1 MKSKLI
7 VLSLVAVL
15 LTSVAM
21 PSFAGR
27 AHAAAPVAVVH
38 VASATNTHPAFFDK
52 TRFVVDMGVAYFCI
66 HHVYKN
72 YKRGL
77 YNKGANDRLRHII
90 AAGVVL
96 AIAYNRLHAAYTTA
110 NGSSSP
116 TLHKLIAPLNAVL
129 AKLHGQ
135 QSDLAGGTLDTKSF
149 QGMYSSADS
158 FGKTATSNGYLYHD
172 ISIPLPA
179 GS

>member
-1 MKSKLI
+1 MKSKLL

-15 LTSVAM
+15 LMSIIT

-27 AHAAAPVAVVH
+27 THAAVAPVP
-38 VASATNTHPAFFDK
+38 VASAPHTHPAFLDK
-52 TRFVVDMGVAYFCI
+52 TRFVADLGVAFFCI

-72 YKRGL
+72 YKNGL
-77 YNKGANDRLRHII
+77 YAKGANGRLRHII
-90 AAGVVL
+90 VAGAVL

-110 NGSSSP
+110 NGSSSA
-116 TLHKLIAPLNAVL
+116 TLHKLVAPLNAVL
-129 AKLHGQ
+129 SKLSGQ
-135 QSDLAGGTLDTKSF
+135 QANLAGGTFDTSSF
-149 QGMYSSADS
+149 QNMYSTADS

-179 GS
+179 GA

>member
-7 VLSLVAVL
+7 VFSLVVVLVTSAV
-15 LTSVAM
+15 M

-27 AHAAAPVAVVH
+27 AHAAPVATVH
-38 VASATNTHPAFFDK
+38 VASAVNTQSAFFDK
-52 TRFVVDMGVAYFCI
+52 TRFVVDLGVAYFCL

-72 YKRGL
+72 YKNGL
-77 YNKGANDRLRHII
+77 YAKGANGRLRHII
-90 AAGVVL
+90 VAGAVL

-110 NGSSSP
+110 NGSSSR
-116 TLHKLIAPLNAVL
+116 TLHKLVAPLNAVL
-129 AKLHGQ
+129 AKLRGQ
-135 QSDLAGGTLDTKSF
+135 QANLAGGTFDTGSF
-149 QGMYSSADS
+149 QSMYGAADS

>member
-15 LTSVAM
+15 LTGVVM

-27 AHAAAPVAVVH
+27 AHAATAPVPI
-38 VASATNTHPAFFDK
+38 ASVTHTHPAFLDK
-52 TRFVVDMGVAYFCI
+52 TRFVADLGIAYFCI

-77 YNKGANDRLRHII
+77 YAKGADGRLRHII
-90 AAGVVL
+90 AAGAVL

-110 NGSSSP
+110 NNSSSP
-116 TLHKLIAPLNAVL
+116 TLHKLVAPLNAVL

-135 QSDLAGGTLDTKSF
+135 QSDLAGGSLDTKSF
-149 QGMYSSADS
+149 QGMYNSADS